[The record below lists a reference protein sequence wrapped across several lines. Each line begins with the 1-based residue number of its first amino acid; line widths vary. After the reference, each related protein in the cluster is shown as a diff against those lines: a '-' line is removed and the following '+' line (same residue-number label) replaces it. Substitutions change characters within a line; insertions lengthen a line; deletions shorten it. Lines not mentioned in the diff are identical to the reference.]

1 MPFRVV
7 IPARFDSS
15 RLPGK
20 VLLPLAGKPM
30 LQWVHERARA
40 CGAAEV
46 IIATDDDRIATAA
59 RAFGAEVAMTA
70 RTHVSGTDRIAEVAV
85 SRGWAETDIVVNVQG
100 DEPLIPPVVIDQV
113 AQLLAAN
120 TRADIATLAVKID
133 ALPDLADPNIVKV
146 ACDATGRALYFS
158 RAPIPFNR
166 DAPSTLR
173 GAHLRHVGIY
183 AYRVT
188 ALRKLASLPA
198 GKLEVIEKLEQL
210 RALENGMEIRV
221 ALAVERPLSDVNT
234 AADLERAERAL
245 LLRP

>member
-1 MPFRVV
+1 
-7 IPARFDSS
+7 
-15 RLPGK
+15 
-20 VLLPLAGKPM
+20 M

-40 CGAAEV
+40 CGASEV
-46 IIATDDDRIATAA
+46 IIATDDERIAAAA
-59 RAFGAEVAMTA
+59 RGFGAEVAMTA
-70 RTHVSGTDRIAEVAV
+70 RTHVSGTDRIAEVAAA
-85 SRGWAETDIVVNVQG
+85 RGWADGDIVVNVQG
-100 DEPLIPPVVIDQV
+100 DEPLIPPAVIDQV
-113 AQLLAAN
+113 AKLLAAN
-120 TRADIATLAVKID
+120 PRADIATLAAKID
-133 ALPDLADPNIVKV
+133 ALADLQDPNNVKV

-166 DAPSTLR
+166 DAPTTVS
-173 GAHLRHVGIY
+173 AACLRHIGLY
-183 AYRVT
+183 AYRVA

-198 GKLEVIEKLEQL
+198 GRLELIEKLEQL

>member
-1 MPFRVV
+1 MAFRVV

-20 VLLPLAGKPM
+20 ALLPLAGKPM

-59 RAFGAEVAMTA
+59 KAFGAEVAMTA

-85 SRGWAETDIVVNVQG
+85 SRGWADTDIVVNVQG
-100 DEPLIPPVVIDQV
+100 DEPLIPPAVIDQV
-113 AQLLAAN
+113 AQLLGVN

-133 ALPDLADPNIVKV
+133 ALPDLTDPNIVKV

-166 DAPSTLR
+166 DAPATLL

-183 AYRVT
+183 AYRVA
-188 ALRKLASLPA
+188 ALRKLANLPP
-198 GKLEVIEKLEQL
+198 GRLEVIEKLEQL
-210 RALENGMEIRV
+210 RALEHGMEIRV

>member
-1 MPFRVV
+1 MAFRVV

-183 AYRVT
+183 AYRVA
-188 ALRKLASLPA
+188 ALRKLASLPP

-234 AADLERAERAL
+234 AGDLERAERAL

>member
-1 MPFRVV
+1 MFRVV

-20 VLLPLAGKPM
+20 ALLPLAGKPM
-30 LQWVHERARA
+30 LQWVHERATA
-40 CGAAEV
+40 SGAAEV
-46 IIATDDDRIATAA
+46 CIATDDERIASAA
-59 RAFGAEVAMTA
+59 RGFGADVAMTA

-85 SRGWAETDIVVNVQG
+85 ARRWADEDIVVNVQG

-113 AQLLAAN
+113 AKLLAAN
-120 TRADIATLAVKID
+120 PRTHIGTLAVKID
-133 ALPDLADPNIVKV
+133 TLADMGDANVVKV
-146 ACDATGRALYFS
+146 ACDAGGRALYFS

-166 DAPSTLR
+166 DAP
-173 GAHLRHVGIY
+173 AVVPAAALRHVGIY
-183 AYRVT
+183 AYRVA
-188 ALRKLASLPA
+188 ALRRLAGLSPTR
-198 GKLEVIEKLEQL
+198 LELIEKLEQL
-210 RALENGMEIRV
+210 RALENGLEIRV